1 MYVGLFRIRQK
12 INKKH
17 FNLNVT
23 IYHWINKVKYLFLLR
38 IIKKNKHQF
47 LLVTV
52 AHYITSLIYMLS
64 HTKKVTNKLGRRF
77 EILCQIICL
86 WKHFTHSIPFLSHFR
101 SIVCN
106 IITSLLLYSCL
117 SIPIFK
123 RLIFIIPWNWVCFKF
138 WYCWWWYLFI
148 RWYLLKMNVHV
159 KDSVKR
165 N

>member
-1 MYVGLFRIRQK
+1 M
-12 INKKH
+12 
-17 FNLNVT
+17 NVT

-165 N
+165 Y